1 MGHIYLMITPTL
13 LQTISL
19 FHQSDQKASSHMIY
33 CEMLVIVCPLIFL
46 LSGLGA
52 DMIWA
57 F

>member
-1 MGHIYLMITPTL
+1 MDHIYLMITPTL
-13 LQTISL
+13 LQTIGL